1 MPCNAAARLSETKPF
16 TASIIINQMK
26 TGKLIIISAP
36 SGCGKSTIIG
46 DIMDRGELDLQFSV
60 SATNRKP
67 RAGEVDGV
75 NYHFLSDEQF
85 KDLIAQ
91 GAFVEYEQVYPGRY
105 YGTLRSEI
113 QNRVDA
119 GHNVILDID
128 VNGGMNVRRQFGDE
142 AVSIF
147 IAPPSIDE
155 LRRRLEQRGSESA
168 EAIEERV
175 GRAAYELGFSDK
187 FDHVVV
193 NDDLKKAIG
202 DIEAL
207 IAGFINT
214 SGN

>member
-1 MPCNAAARLSETKPF
+1 M
-16 TASIIINQMK
+16 
-26 TGKLIIISAP
+26 
-36 SGCGKSTIIG
+36 
-46 DIMDRGELDLQFSV
+46 LDLQFSV

-67 RAGEVDGV
+67 REGEVDGV

-142 AVSIF
+142 ALSIF
-147 IAPPSIDE
+147 IAPPSVDE
-155 LRRRLEQRGSESA
+155 LRRRLQQRGSESA

-175 GRAAYELGFSDK
+175 GRAAYELSLTDK

-193 NDDLKKAIG
+193 NDELPVAIKE
-202 DIEAL
+202 IEGL
-207 IAGFINT
+207 MSRFIAPEA
-214 SGN
+214 

>member
-1 MPCNAAARLSETKPF
+1 MNK
-16 TASIIINQMK
+16 
-26 TGKLIIISAP
+26 GKLIIISAP

-67 RAGEVDGV
+67 RPGEVDGV
-75 NYHFLSDEQF
+75 NYHFLSDEEF
-85 KDLIAQ
+85 KDLIAN

-142 AVSIF
+142 ALSIF
-147 IAPPSIDE
+147 IAPPGIDE
-155 LRRRLEQRGSESA
+155 LRRRLVQRGSESP

-175 GRAAYELGFSDK
+175 GRAEYELGFRDR

-193 NDDLKKAIG
+193 NDDLPRAIG
-202 DIEAL
+202 EIEKL
-207 IAGFINT
+207 MAGFINKEK
-214 SGN
+214 N

>member
-1 MPCNAAARLSETKPF
+1 MNK
-16 TASIIINQMK
+16 
-26 TGKLIIISAP
+26 GKLIIISAP

-67 RAGEVDGV
+67 RPGEVDGV
-75 NYHFLSDEQF
+75 SYHFLSDEEF
-85 KDLIAQ
+85 KDLIAN

-113 QNRVDA
+113 QNRVEA

-142 AVSIF
+142 ALSIF
-147 IAPPSIDE
+147 IAPPGVDE
-155 LRRRLEQRGSESA
+155 LRRRLVQRGRESP

-175 GRAAYELGFSDK
+175 GRAEYELGFRDR

-193 NDDLKKAIG
+193 NDELPRAIG
-202 DIEAL
+202 EIEKLMAD
-207 IAGFINT
+207 FINKDK
-214 SGN
+214 N